1 MKSKF
6 WLLLI
11 LSCLIACFIGL
22 PLLKGVS
29 AQDAKSE
36 PSKDTSNERPF
47 ITQNED
53 GFAINPENDKDDDSK
68 SSFGFTKEQT
78 EKLKETEEK
87 FEFQTEVSR
96 LMKLIINSLYK
107 TREIFLR
114 ELISNASDAIDK
126 IRFLSLTDPSA
137 LKANS
142 HLNITIW
149 ADPVNKVLTITDSGI
164 GMTRKQLKENLG
176 TIAKSGTS
184 EFLNALE
191 DKKADMNLIG
201 QFGVGFY
208 SVFLV
213 ADKVVVTTKHNDD
226 DQYVWE
232 SQAINDFT
240 IAKDPRGNTLGRGT
254 QIKLHFKDD
263 ATSFLEDDSIR
274 NLILK
279 YSEFIN
285 FPIWLWTKRSET
297 IPIDDTDE
305 EKIVDDLKDD
315 SEEPK
320 IEDAPEDDKKSEP
333 KTKTIEIPGWELM
346 NTQKPIWTR
355 DPKNVTD
362 IEYENFYTSFSKDSN
377 PPLSWTHFKAE
388 GEVDFKAIV
397 YIPSR
402 APDNL
407 FQKVQD
413 FARNVKLFVKR
424 VFITDEFLDFVPKYL
439 AFIKAIIDADDLPLN
454 VSRETLQQH
463 RALQLIKKRI
473 VKKTLELIA
482 DLKNN
487 DEEKY
492 NKFLKEFG
500 TSLKVGAIED
510 NDNRK
515 KIAHLLK
522 FPSSYK
528 GSNWTSIDDY
538 IIRMKKDQDKMYFV
552 TGSSVEEVEKSPFI
566 EGFVARGYEVLYMVE
581 PIDEMLVQHMPGHGG
596 KMFQNI
602 AKGNIEFD
610 KEDFEK
616 TSKLK
621 FKFIKLTEWMQTILT
636 DQVEKI
642 TISSRL
648 TTSPCAVVANEWG
661 WTGNMEK
668 IMAAQPF
675 KQENEFLR
683 EFYAKQKKIL
693 EINPHHPLILGLL
706 DKVEKD
712 QTDENISELVI
723 VLYESTLIRS
733 GYVLKDNLKYAERVE
748 RILRKNLGI
757 NLDAKPEINI
767 VPAEDADP
775 NEKKSSK
782 IKENDDLFK
791 ELDSDD
797 DFSDPTKPS
806 FHDEL

>member
-1 MKSKF
+1 
-6 WLLLI
+6 
-11 LSCLIACFIGL
+11 L

-126 IRFLSLTDPSA
+126 IRFLSLTDPNA

-176 TIAKSGTS
+176 TIAKS
-184 EFLNALE
+184 
-191 DKKADMNLIG
+191 
-201 QFGVGFY
+201 
-208 SVFLV
+208 
-213 ADKVVVTTKHNDD
+213 
-226 DQYVWE
+226 
-232 SQAINDFT
+232 
-240 IAKDPRGNTLGRGT
+240 
-254 QIKLHFKDD
+254 
-263 ATSFLEDDSIR
+263 DDSIR

-297 IPIDDTDE
+297 MPIDDTDE

-362 IEYENFYTSFSKDSN
+362 IEYENFYTSFSKDS
-377 PPLSWTHFKAE
+377 
-388 GEVDFKAIV
+388 EVDFKAIV

-528 GSNWTSIDDY
+528 GSNWTTIDDY
-538 IIRMKKDQDKMYFV
+538 ISRMKKDQDKMYFV

-602 AKGNIEFD
+602 AKGNVEFD

-621 FKFIKLTEWMQTILT
+621 FN
-636 DQVEKI
+636 
-642 TISSRL
+642 RL

-668 IMAAQPF
+668 IMA
-675 KQENEFLR
+675 ENEFLR

-733 GYVLKDNLKYAERVE
+733 ERVE

-782 IKENDDLFK
+782 LKENDDLFK